1 MKKWL
6 VLLAVLLLLLVGYI
20 AAGPYLTINA
30 IRDAV
35 QSQNSAMLSRQVDFP
50 ALRSSLKLQVDNYL
64 VTRAGPDVQSNL
76 FGAIGLRIASG
87 VATGTV
93 DAMVTPAGLAAL
105 MGGRTLWNR
114 ISVEQARARTYVPP
128 SDPLQDAT
136 YGFQSPS
143 RFTATVIDDA
153 GRPVVFVLTR
163 NGLVWK
169 LSDIRLPVDS
179 DEPSQVDP
187 SVR

>member
-20 AAGPYLTINA
+20 AAGPYLTISA

-35 QSQNSAMLSRQVDFP
+35 QSQNSAKLSRQVDFP

-153 GRPVVFVLTR
+153 GDPVVFVLTR
-163 NGLVWK
+163 KGLVWK
-169 LSDIRLPVDS
+169 LSDIRLPLDS
-179 DEPSQVDP
+179 EEPSRDL

>member
-6 VLLAVLLLLLVGYI
+6 VLIAVLLVLLVAYI

-35 QSQNSAMLSRQVDFP
+35 QAQNGAKLSRQLDFP

-87 VATGTV
+87 VASGTV
-93 DAMVTPAGLAAL
+93 DAMVTPAGLAAM

-114 ISVEQARARTYVPP
+114 ISVEQARAKTYIPP
-128 SDPLQDAT
+128 RDPLQDAA
-136 YGFQSPS
+136 YGFESPS
-143 RFTATVIDDA
+143 RFTATVIDDD
-153 GRPVVFVLTR
+153 GQPVVFVLTR
-163 NGLVWK
+163 KGLVWK
-169 LSDIRLPVDS
+169 LSDIRLPLNAGAHG
-179 DEPSQVDP
+179 EA
-187 SVR
+187 